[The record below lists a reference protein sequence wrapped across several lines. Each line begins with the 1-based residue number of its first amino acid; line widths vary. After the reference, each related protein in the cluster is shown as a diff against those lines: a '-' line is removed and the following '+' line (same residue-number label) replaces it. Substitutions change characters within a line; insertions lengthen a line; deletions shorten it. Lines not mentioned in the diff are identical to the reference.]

1 MFISP
6 SSQTISTRHL
16 PFSYKTQE
24 LSDNLILIWA
34 DNSMK
39 PQSVVLIMCPT
50 KNALCLFTLSVPE
63 LQVQPDNIIVSLA
76 HTTTTA
82 VKVKITSF
90 LWHQE
95 FLVQLNTRQRSKV
108 GFIMSIFNQRATEIF
123 AK

>member
-6 SSQTISTRHL
+6 SSETISTRHL
-16 PFSYKTQE
+16 LFSYKTQE
-24 LSDNLILIWA
+24 LSDNLILLWV

-39 PQSVVLIMCPT
+39 PQTVVLITYPR
-50 KNALCLFTLSVPE
+50 KNALCFFTLSVPE
-63 LQVQPDNIIVSLA
+63 LQVQPDNTTVSVA

-82 VKVKITSF
+82 VTVKITSF

-108 GFIMSIFNQRATEIF
+108 GFTMSIFNHGATEIF